1 MKKQEPT
8 TDLPATGSAAVAE
21 ALEREILAGCIKPGE
36 QLPTEAALGA
46 RFKTSRTVIRE
57 AVKRLNANG
66 LVRTRRGS
74 GSYVAELDAGQA
86 GESLRRFALL
96 AHDIGAYEKLMEAR
110 LCIETFCAR
119 HLAERGTSQ
128 QLASVKAAVDGMRA
142 SVLDLRKFGE
152 HDVAFHVAIVHGVGN
167 DLLTALHSAM
177 QGVMLHFTAATYR
190 LLVDLTVK
198 YKDHEAIY
206 NAIEAGD
213 GMLAEALMR
222 AHILGAKSH
231 TQRVLASEI
240 APPGAEPRT
249 PPTTAKKAK

>member
-8 TDLPATGSAAVAE
+8 TSLPPTGSAAVAE
-21 ALEREILAGCIKPGE
+21 ALEREILSGKLKPGE
-36 QLPTEAALGA
+36 QLPTEARLGA

-96 AHDIGAYEKLMEAR
+96 AHDIDAYQKLMEAR

-119 HLAERGTSQ
+119 TLAERGTQ
-128 QLASVKAAVDGMRA
+128 TQLARVKDAVDGMRA

-152 HDVAFHVAIVHGVGN
+152 HDVAFHVAVVEGVGN
-167 DLLTALHSAM
+167 DLLTALHAAM
-177 QGVMLHFTAATYR
+177 HGVMLHFTSATYR
-190 LLVDLTVK
+190 LLVDLTAK

-206 NAIEAGD
+206 HAIETGN
-213 GMLAEALMR
+213 GPLAEALMR

-231 TQRVLASEI
+231 TQRVLASDM
-240 APPGAEPRT
+240 AEP
-249 PPTTAKKAK
+249 KQK